1 MKMLKLILCLLG
13 CLFSLSIEATD
24 KADLNDAVSMV
35 SYEQRWLDYNG
46 TIALKNNT
54 GTDIHNVNF
63 IITYLDMSDQPL
75 DYEEYTV
82 EVDIAPGMTKKV
94 DIPAYEHDRSYSY
107 YKSEASPSEPHRFK
121 IKYELKGYNIQ
132 NPDKV
137 ISDDEDLSIYDENF
151 EPTDFHPQ
159 DNIGWYVFLVII
171 VSLFILGI
179 GIGLYV
185 LVAVMAKKRNRNV
198 VLWILLSLVGTPLL
212 MIIIL
217 LCIGD
222 ADDDSDNFS

>member
-1 MKMLKLILCLLG
+1 M
-13 CLFSLSIEATD
+13 SIGATD

-54 GTDIHNVNF
+54 DTDIHNVNF

-107 YKSEASPSEPHRFK
+107 YKSEARPSEPHRFK

-222 ADDDSDNFS
+222 ADDSNTDFV

>member
-1 MKMLKLILCLLG
+1 M
-13 CLFSLSIEATD
+13 SIGATD

-54 GTDIHNVNF
+54 DTDIHNVNF

-94 DIPAYEHDRSYSY
+94 DIPAYEHGRDYSY

>member
-1 MKMLKLILCLLG
+1 M
-13 CLFSLSIEATD
+13 SIEATD

-94 DIPAYEHDRSYSY
+94 DIPAYEHGRDYSY

>member
-1 MKMLKLILCLLG
+1 
-13 CLFSLSIEATD
+13 
-24 KADLNDAVSMV
+24 
-35 SYEQRWLDYNG
+35 
-46 TIALKNNT
+46 
-54 GTDIHNVNF
+54 
-63 IITYLDMSDQPL
+63 MSDQPL

-94 DIPAYEHDRSYSY
+94 DIPAYEHGRDYSY

-132 NPDKV
+132 NPDNV
-137 ISDDEDLSIYDENF
+137 ISNDEDLSIYDEDF
-151 EPTDFHPQ
+151 EPTDFHAQ
-159 DNIGWYVFLVII
+159 DNVGWYVFLVII

-222 ADDDSDNFS
+222 ADDSNTDFV

>member
-1 MKMLKLILCLLG
+1 
-13 CLFSLSIEATD
+13 
-24 KADLNDAVSMV
+24 MV
-35 SYEQRWLDYNG
+35 GLQWNYRVE
-46 TIALKNNT
+46 NNT

-107 YKSEASPSEPHRFK
+107 YKSEARPSEPHRFK

>member
-1 MKMLKLILCLLG
+1 MKTLKLIMCLLG
-13 CLFSLSIEATD
+13 CLFSLAIEATD
-24 KADLNDAVSMV
+24 KNNPNDAVSMV
-35 SYEQRWLDYNG
+35 SYEQNWSDDNG
-46 TIALKNNT
+46 SIALKNNT
-54 GTDIHNVNF
+54 DTDIYNVKF
-63 IITYLDMSDQPL
+63 IITYLDMSGQPL

-82 EVDIAPGMTKKV
+82 KVDIAPGMTRKA
-94 DIPAYEHDRSYSY
+94 DIPAYEHDRHYSY
-107 YKSEASPSEPHRFK
+107 YKSNALEDTHRFK

-137 ISDDEDLSIYDENF
+137 ISDNEDLSIYDEDF
-151 EPTDFHPQ
+151 EAAVSHAH
-159 DNIGWYVFLVII
+159 DNVGWYVLLAII

-198 VLWILLSLVGTPLL
+198 VLWVLLSLVGTPLL

-222 ADDDSDNFS
+222 ADENNESFS

>member
-1 MKMLKLILCLLG
+1 
-13 CLFSLSIEATD
+13 
-24 KADLNDAVSMV
+24 
-35 SYEQRWLDYNG
+35 
-46 TIALKNNT
+46 
-54 GTDIHNVNF
+54 
-63 IITYLDMSDQPL
+63 
-75 DYEEYTV
+75 
-82 EVDIAPGMTKKV
+82 MTKKV

-107 YKSEASPSEPHRFK
+107 YKSEARPSEPHRFK

>member
-1 MKMLKLILCLLG
+1 M
-13 CLFSLSIEATD
+13 F
-24 KADLNDAVSMV
+24 
-35 SYEQRWLDYNG
+35 
-46 TIALKNNT
+46 
-54 GTDIHNVNF
+54 IH
-63 IITYLDMSDQPL
+63 Q
-75 DYEEYTV
+75 TV
-82 EVDIAPGMTKKV
+82 RRN
-94 DIPAYEHDRSYSY
+94 RS
-107 YKSEASPSEPHRFK
+107 EFK

-137 ISDDEDLSIYDENF
+137 ISDNEDLSIYDEDF
-151 EPTDFHPQ
+151 EAAVSHAH
-159 DNIGWYVFLVII
+159 DNVGWYVLLAII

-198 VLWILLSLVGTPLL
+198 VLWVLLSLVGTPLL

-222 ADDDSDNFS
+222 ADEDNESFS

>member
-1 MKMLKLILCLLG
+1 
-13 CLFSLSIEATD
+13 LSIGATD

-54 GTDIHNVNF
+54 DTDIHNVNF

-94 DIPAYEHDRSYSY
+94 DIPAYEHDRDYSY

-222 ADDDSDNFS
+222 ADDSNTDFV

>member
-1 MKMLKLILCLLG
+1 M
-13 CLFSLSIEATD
+13 SIGATD

-54 GTDIHNVNF
+54 DTDIHNVNF

>member
-1 MKMLKLILCLLG
+1 MKTLKLIMCLLG
-13 CLFSLSIEATD
+13 CL
-24 KADLNDAVSMV
+24 V
-35 SYEQRWLDYNG
+35 SYEQNWSDDNG
-46 TIALKNNT
+46 SIALKNNT
-54 GTDIHNVNF
+54 DTDIYNVKF
-63 IITYLDMSDQPL
+63 IITYLDMSGQPL

-82 EVDIAPGMTKKV
+82 KVDIAPGMTRKA
-94 DIPAYEHDRSYSY
+94 DIPAYEHDRHYSY
-107 YKSEASPSEPHRFK
+107 YKSNALEDTHRFK

-137 ISDDEDLSIYDENF
+137 ISDNEDLSIYDEDF
-151 EPTDFHPQ
+151 EAAVSHAH
-159 DNIGWYVFLVII
+159 DNVGWYVLLAII

-198 VLWILLSLVGTPLL
+198 VLWVLLSLVGTPLL

-222 ADDDSDNFS
+222 ADEDNESFS

>member
-1 MKMLKLILCLLG
+1 M
-13 CLFSLSIEATD
+13 SIEATD

-107 YKSEASPSEPHRFK
+107 YKSEARPSEPHRFK

>member
-1 MKMLKLILCLLG
+1 M
-13 CLFSLSIEATD
+13 SIEATD

-94 DIPAYEHDRSYSY
+94 DIPAYEYDRSYSY
-107 YKSEASPSEPHRFK
+107 YKSEARPSEPHRFK